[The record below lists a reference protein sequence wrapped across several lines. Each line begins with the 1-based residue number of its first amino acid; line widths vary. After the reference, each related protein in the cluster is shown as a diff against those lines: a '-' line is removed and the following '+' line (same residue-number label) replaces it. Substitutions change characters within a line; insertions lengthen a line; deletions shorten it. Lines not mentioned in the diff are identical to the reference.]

1 MVAVV
6 VQSTYYDVVLSLAQ
20 YDRAEVS
27 MNSRCSTLFG
37 AQRVYAGSA
46 VYVAAR
52 ASGVTMMSPP
62 GAMYMYVQPA
72 ELGSVSVPWL
82 GVCVIGPRVS
92 PQHPGYSLEC
102 VSYKP

>member
-52 ASGVTMMSPP
+52 ASGSYYDVTSWR
-62 GAMYMYVQPA
+62 YVHVCPTCRARVRFRSLARRLRYRPQ
-72 ELGSVSVPWL
+72 SVSTTPRLLL
-82 GVCVIGPRVS
+82 GMF
-92 PQHPGYSLEC
+92 
-102 VSYKP
+102 SYKP